1 MVAPMTSFRDL
12 INRIGPPAIERAT
25 GAGYNTIQGWRFRN
39 SVPPSYW
46 PGFIEAA
53 GAAEIALTTDDL
65 VRIAAERRRANSNT
79 PGPEAA

>member
-1 MVAPMTSFRDL
+1 MVAPMNSFRDL
-12 INRIGPPAIERAT
+12 INRIGPPAIEAAT
-25 GAGYNTIQGWRFRN
+25 GVKYNTIQGWRFRN

-53 GAAEIALTTDDL
+53 GAAEITLTTDDL
-65 VRIAAERRRANSNT
+65 VRMAAERRRTNSNT